1 MFDSAFVSVFST
13 ESTLDLAVVLTTVF
27 TLVFVSSLTSDFASD
42 FTLLLVSSLD
52 SVFVLEFG
60 FEFVSGFILS
70 LSEESEGSEDFMP
83 FVSEELVS

>member
-27 TLVFVSSLTSDFASD
+27 TLVFVSSFASD
-42 FTLLLVSSLD
+42 FTSLLASSLD